1 MKIGRFGRLRL
12 AAPLLALAVAAA
24 ACGSDGGSSGSGSSS
39 GSKAAA
45 QNDLSGVTLTFATQS
60 PYVKAAFAKSG
71 VLQGAPYKVQFA
83 QFNAATVTTAL
94 TTGKVDIGQLS
105 DFALILAQA
114 NAQPAWP
121 ANDPPI
127 QGVLATQPADD
138 TNYPPIVTLRGKN
151 SGIERLADLRG
162 KKFAYSPGATS
173 ELQYLLTLKQ
183 AGLTPADVKPVQLDS
198 TVGATA
204 LAQGD
209 VDAWAGSPARAGAAL
224 DAGAQ
229 VLTTTKQ
236 TGALGLGVLVASRGA
251 LKDQRKNAA
260 IRDFV
265 GRSVAY
271 ELWNITQPDQSAQ
284 VWVDAAKLT
293 PAKARSTAIA
303 NRQVPHVLDA
313 ALLDRIQ
320 HNTADVA
327 YSGGLIKRAV
337 NIRDHYYTGFNDTVA
352 QKLKELDVTAKVDA
366 AVAAARP

>member
-1 MKIGRFGRLRL
+1 MKIRRLGRLRL
-12 AAPLLALAVAAA
+12 AAPLLALAVVAA
-24 ACGSDGGSSGSGSSS
+24 ACGSDGGDSGS

-45 QNDLSGVTLTFATQS
+45 QNDLSGAPLTFATQS
-60 PYVKAAFAKSG
+60 PYVKAAFEKSG

-151 SGIERLADLRG
+151 SGIERLADIRG
-162 KKFAYSPGATS
+162 KKFAYSPGVTS

-209 VDAWAGSPARAGAAL
+209 VDVWAGSPARAGAAL

-260 IRDFV
+260 IKDFV
-265 GRSVAY
+265 GRSVGY
-271 ELWNITQPDQSAQ
+271 ELWNITQPNQSAQ

-293 PAKARSTAIA
+293 PAKAKATAIA
-303 NRQVPHVLDA
+303 NRQVPHVLDD
-313 ALLDRIQ
+313 ALFDRIQ

-337 NIRDHYYTGFNDTVA
+337 DVRGHYYTGFNDIVA
-352 QKLKELDVTAKVDA
+352 QKIKELDVTTKVAA